1 MPDLKITAEHLKRDA
16 YLYVRQSTLR
26 QVAEHGE
33 STERQYALRE
43 RAIAAGWPVERIHV
57 IDCDLGKSG
66 SSAQTR
72 DGFQQLVSEVALGK
86 AGIVM
91 GLEVS
96 RLARNSAD
104 WHRLIELC
112 ALSATLILDEDGIY
126 DPAAFN
132 DRLLLGLKGTMSEAE
147 LHFLKARMRGGQL
160 NKARR
165 GELEMAP
172 PVGFVV
178 RGDGTMC
185 LDPDSQV
192 QSAMRLVFDTFE
204 RTGSAMQT
212 VRYLR
217 QQDILFPRRLRAE
230 PDKGALL
237 WAPAEHSRILQVLH
251 NPRYAGAFVY
261 GRTRIRHLPDGRTTQ
276 VKVPRAE
283 WQFVIPNMH
292 PGYID
297 WDRFEINQRR
307 LADNAQAFGGERR
320 AGPVREGPAL
330 LQGRVLCGV
339 CGERMGVR
347 YEIRAE
353 GPRPIY
359 ICQETSVR
367 RAGKVCQSIPGKELD
382 AAVSGLL
389 LELMTPM
396 TLDATLA
403 VQRELEARAT
413 ESDALRRQQLERMRY
428 EAELARRRYLKVDPD
443 NRLVADSL
451 EADWNDKLRRHSDA
465 VTEYEKHKQ
474 EQSLMLSEEAR
485 QRVCD
490 LAEQFPR
497 VWNDDRVLP
506 TERKRILRLLV
517 EDVTLI
523 KAEKITAH
531 VRLTGGSARTLVLDR
546 SKPIAQIRKFKPEL
560 VAEIDELL
568 EHHCDREI
576 ADMLNERGRRTWE
589 GKPFN
594 LKKIAFIRFA
604 YELASRFERLRRRGM
619 LTTREVAERFNIGQ
633 TAVHDWGHQGLI
645 KKCYSDTLNRGL
657 WEVPPG
663 KTIIKGCGGR
673 GARPARLVAIS
684 EPSTE

>member
-1 MPDLKITAEHLKRDA
+1 
-16 YLYVRQSTLR
+16 
-26 QVAEHGE
+26 
-33 STERQYALRE
+33 
-43 RAIAAGWPVERIHV
+43 
-57 IDCDLGKSG
+57 
-66 SSAQTR
+66 
-72 DGFQQLVSEVALGK
+72 
-86 AGIVM
+86 
-91 GLEVS
+91 
-96 RLARNSAD
+96 
-104 WHRLIELC
+104 
-112 ALSATLILDEDGIY
+112 
-126 DPAAFN
+126 
-132 DRLLLGLKGTMSEAE
+132 
-147 LHFLKARMRGGQL
+147 
-160 NKARR
+160 
-165 GELEMAP
+165 
-172 PVGFVV
+172 
-178 RGDGTMC
+178 
-185 LDPDSQV
+185 
-192 QSAMRLVFDTFE
+192 
-204 RTGSAMQT
+204 
-212 VRYLR
+212 
-217 QQDILFPRRLRAE
+217 
-230 PDKGALL
+230 
-237 WAPAEHSRILQVLH
+237 
-251 NPRYAGAFVY
+251 
-261 GRTRIRHLPDGRTTQ
+261 
-276 VKVPRAE
+276 
-283 WQFVIPNMH
+283 
-292 PGYID
+292 
-297 WDRFEINQRR
+297 
-307 LADNAQAFGGERR
+307 
-320 AGPVREGPAL
+320 
-330 LQGRVLCGV
+330 
-339 CGERMGVR
+339 
-347 YEIRAE
+347 
-353 GPRPIY
+353 
-359 ICQETSVR
+359 
-367 RAGKVCQSIPGKELD
+367 
-382 AAVSGLL
+382 
-389 LELMTPM
+389 M

-604 YELASRFERLRRRGM
+604 YKLASRFERLRRRGM